1 MQIITLLSDLSLLDT
16 KIAVLKGGLYQSN
29 TALQIVDIAHD
40 PSLQDLW
47 QAAYIT
53 SSASRFFPAGTIH
66 IIINSARPRARYVA
80 LHYNQAWFVAPDNGI
95 LPFAFGEGLPTA
107 LLCFE
112 AKDTLRNTELISAL
126 TLAILQIVTTGSP
139 NNTQQVTL
147 QSAPNIAPP
156 RVSPT
161 RIDCNVLM
169 ADNYGNL
176 VLNIKKEMFDD
187 LIGKKSFQLK
197 LPGEK
202 DLTIISTHYNE
213 VPKGQFLCRFNK
225 TGYLEIAIN
234 HGRAISK
241 FQTGIHSQRNI
252 HYQYISIMY

>member
-16 KIAVLKGGLYQSN
+16 KIAVLKGGLFQSN
-29 TALQIVDIAHD
+29 TAVQIVDIAHD

-66 IIINSARPRARYVA
+66 IIINSARPRARYVVMY
-80 LHYNQAWFVAPDNGI
+80 YNNAWFVAPDNGL

-107 LLCFE
+107 TLCFD
-112 AKDTLRNTELISAL
+112 AAVVPSNTELISAL
-126 TLAILQIVTTGSP
+126 TSVALEIGTQGSL
-139 NNTQQVTL
+139 NNTKTVTL
-147 QSAPNIAPP
+147 QSAPTIAPP

-176 VLNIKKEMFDD
+176 LLNIKKEMFEE
-187 LIGKKSFQLK
+187 LIGEKSFQLK

-202 DLTIISTHYNE
+202 DLTTISTHYNE
-213 VPKGQFLCRFNK
+213 VPEGQFLCRFNK
-225 TGYLEIAIN
+225 MGYLEIAIN
-234 HGRAISK
+234 HGKALSK